1 VFKEIGLVVE
11 DLSMQAIILAA
22 GCGSRLAT
30 ALKGKP
36 KCLAQVEPDVS
47 LIEYQLAILKS
58 LGIDNVC
65 LVLGYRAHEV
75 YRAVGDRCH
84 CIINRR
90 YAETNSLYS
99 LWLAR
104 NWVKEDCLIMN
115 SDILAHPRIYKRLL
129 KASDNALAF
138 DSWSGDDA
146 EQMKVS
152 FEHGRLQKIS
162 KSLSAEDSQG
172 ESVGLLK
179 FSQEGMA
186 ALFAEAETALA
197 VGGENQWAP
206 AAIAR
211 LAEHQPVKGVD
222 IAGLPWVEIDF
233 PEDLHQARHTVWPLI
248 TPAALP
254 LLAEPQRQAS

>member
-1 VFKEIGLVVE
+1 
-11 DLSMQAIILAA
+11 MQAIILAA
-22 GCGSRLAT
+22 GRGSRLSN

-36 KCLAQVEPDVS
+36 KCLAQVEDSIS
-47 LIEYQLAILKS
+47 LIEYQLAILHS
-58 LGIDNVC
+58 LGITEVC
-65 LVLGYRAHEV
+65 VVLGYRAHEV

-104 NWVKEDCLIMN
+104 NWVKDNCLIMN

-129 KASDNALAF
+129 NAPGNALTY
-138 DSWSGDDA
+138 DSWSGDEA
-146 EQMKVS
+146 EQMKVA
-152 FEHGRLQKIS
+152 FKDERLQQIS
-162 KSLSAEDSQG
+162 KSLSEDDAQG

-179 FSQEGMA
+179 FTRQGMT

-206 AAIAR
+206 AAIDR
-211 LAEHQPVKGVD
+211 LAQHQPIAGID
-222 IAGLPWVEIDF
+222 IAGLPWIEIDF

-248 TPAALP
+248 TPAVVP
-254 LLAEPQRQAS
+254 QLAQLQHQAS

>member
-1 VFKEIGLVVE
+1 
-11 DLSMQAIILAA
+11 MQAIILAA
-22 GCGSRLAT
+22 GCGSRLAK

-36 KCLAQVEPDVS
+36 KCLAQIEPSIS

-58 LGIDNVC
+58 VGITEVC

-75 YRAVGDRCH
+75 YRAVGNRCH

-104 NWVKEDCLIMN
+104 NWVKDDCLIMN
-115 SDILAHPRIYKRLL
+115 SDILAHPRIYQRLL
-129 KASDNALAF
+129 NVPGNALSY
-138 DSWSGDDA
+138 DSWSGDEA
-146 EQMKVS
+146 EQMKVA
-152 FEHGRLQKIS
+152 FKDEKLQQIS
-162 KSLSAEDSQG
+162 KSLSEEYSQG

-179 FSQEGMA
+179 FTKEGMTE
-186 ALFAEAETALA
+186 LFAEAETALA

-206 AAIAR
+206 AAIDR
-211 LAEHQPVKGVD
+211 LAQHQSIAGID
-222 IAGLPWVEIDF
+222 IAGLPWIEIDF

-254 LLAEPQRQAS
+254 HIAKSQRQAS

>member
-1 VFKEIGLVVE
+1 
-11 DLSMQAIILAA
+11 MQAIILAA

-36 KCLAQVEPDVS
+36 KCLAQIDDQIS
-47 LIEYQLAILKS
+47 MIEYQLAMLNS
-58 LGIDNVC
+58 FGVTEVC

-104 NWVKEDCLIMN
+104 NWVQDNCVIMN
-115 SDILAHPRIYKRLL
+115 SDILAHPRIYQRLL
-129 KASDNALAF
+129 NTSGNALVY
-138 DSWSGDDA
+138 DSWSGTEE

-152 FEHGRLQKIS
+152 FQNSRLRSIS
-162 KSLSAEDSQG
+162 KTLAAENSQG

-179 FSQEGMA
+179 FTRLGMEK
-186 ALFAEAETALA
+186 LFTEAETALA

-211 LAEHQPVKGVD
+211 LAQHQAVRGID

-233 PEDLHQARHTVWPLI
+233 PEDLQQARQTVWPLI
-248 TPAALP
+248 AAAAFP
-254 LLAEPQRQAS
+254 RLATPQRQIG